1 MPDIDLDPFE
11 IVATGN
17 LYKRHLV
24 RSAWSERKVILCGQ
38 YLYQF
43 TRSDVYR
50 GRFLV
55 ANCTVTI
62 IDPDTD
68 IVPPGFFGFI
78 LKGLGRDIT
87 FCVATKKELISW
99 ITVIHDQ
106 VRNTVICLQLIS
118 ILILMK
124 CIDQSSLRTYVKC
137 CWIAKQNLGTSKFC
151 VKKLSSLFM
160 SRLNICHRALY
171 NP

>member
-1 MPDIDLDPFE
+1 MLYCTVMPDLDLDPYE
-11 IVATGN
+11 VVATGN

-24 RSAWSERKVILCGQ
+24 RSAWSERKVVLCGQ

-43 TRSDVYR
+43 SRSDVYR

-62 IDPDTD
+62 VDPDTD
-68 IVPPGFFGFI
+68 IVPPGFFGFV
-78 LKGLGRDIT
+78 LNGSARSIT

-106 VRNTVICLQLIS
+106 VGKTLFRPHAIRSQL
-118 ILILMK
+118 LVK
-124 CIDQSSLRTYVKC
+124 DVDQYS
-137 CWIAKQNLGTSKFC
+137 A
-151 VKKLSSLFM
+151 
-160 SRLNICHRALY
+160 
-171 NP
+171 